1 MEEDEINK
9 WVKKLRDSKLPIIV
23 EGQNDKKTL
32 EHLGIKSEIFTLKKP
47 LFSLIEEIAARHKKV
62 VILTD
67 FDKKGKELY
76 GRLRSGLQRLGV
88 RIDTHFR
95 EFLQKNTKLS
105 HIEGLY
111 TYLSKKSGVC
121 I

>member
-1 MEEDEINK
+1 MKEREEINK
-9 WVKKLRDSKLPIIV
+9 WVKDLRDSKLPIIV

-32 EHLGIKSEIFTLKKP
+32 EHLGVKSEIFVLKKP
-47 LFSLIEEIAARHKKV
+47 LFSVIEEIAERHKIV

-76 GRLRSGLQRLGV
+76 GKLRSGLQRLGV
-88 RIDTHFR
+88 KVDRHFR

-105 HIEGLY
+105 HIQGLC
-111 TYLSKKSGVC
+111 TYLSKK
-121 I
+121 